1 MMVVSKASIPSQE
14 DKMTQNQNS
23 EFDIVTLIELA
34 KKNKYERA
42 VAGFQILD
50 RIDRLELPKKI
61 KGRKLAVQAMFA
73 LSNEEVQYKYVTKE
87 ERAAIEQEAQNSGAN
102 YSQFN
107 GLFEAPQAPI
117 AEEDMEEDFIP
128 EETPKPLMDM
138 EDGEEGESSYDDED
152 DSDDDED
159 EDEDDSDE
167 DEDEDE
173 DTEEDDEE

>member
-1 MMVVSKASIPSQE
+1 
-14 DKMTQNQNS
+14 MTQNQNS

-50 RIDRLELPKKI
+50 RIERLELPKKI

-73 LSNEEVQYKYVTKE
+73 LANEEVQYKYVTKE
-87 ERAAIEQEAQNSGAN
+87 ERAAIEQENAQAGGAT

-128 EETPKPLMDM
+128 EEAAKPLMDM
-138 EDGEEGESSYDDED
+138 EDGEEGESYDDEEE
-152 DSDDDED
+152 DSDDEEEEDDDLDED
-159 EDEDDSDE
+159 EEDDSDE
-167 DEDEDE
+167 EEDED
-173 DTEEDDEE
+173 

>member
-14 DKMTQNQNS
+14 YKMTQNQNS

-73 LSNEEVQYKYVTKE
+73 LANEEVQYKYVTKE
-87 ERAAIEQEAQNSGAN
+87 ERATIEAEAQGNGAT

-128 EETPKPLMDM
+128 EEAAKPLMDM
-138 EDGEEGESSYDDED
+138 EDGEEGESYDEEED

-159 EDEDDSDE
+159 EEEEDDDDSDDDEEEE
-167 DEDEDE
+167 DED
-173 DTEEDDEE
+173 

>member
-1 MMVVSKASIPSQE
+1 MMVVSKASIPFQE
-14 DKMTQNQNS
+14 YKMTQNQNS

-73 LSNEEVQYKYVTKE
+73 LANEEVQYKYVTKE
-87 ERAAIEQEAQNSGAN
+87 ERAAIEAEAQGNGAT

-117 AEEDMEEDFIP
+117 AEEDTEEDFIP
-128 EETPKPLMDM
+128 EEAAKPLMDM
-138 EDGEEGESSYDDED
+138 EDGEEGESYEEED

-159 EDEDDSDE
+159 EEEEDDDDSDE
-167 DEDEDE
+167 DEDEEDE
-173 DTEEDDEE
+173 D

>member
-1 MMVVSKASIPSQE
+1 
-14 DKMTQNQNS
+14 MTQNQNS

-42 VAGFQILD
+42 VAGFQVLD

-73 LSNEEVQYKYVTKE
+73 LANDEVQYKYVTKE
-87 ERAAIEQEAQNSGAN
+87 ERAAIEQEAAQAGGAT

-128 EETPKPLMDM
+128 EEAAKPLMDM
-138 EDGEEGESSYDDED
+138 EDGEEGESYDDEEEDSDDDDDED
-152 DSDDDED
+152 DDDDQDED
-159 EDEDDSDE
+159 EDEEEDSEEEADE
-167 DEDEDE
+167 D
-173 DTEEDDEE
+173 